1 MRAQLVTS
9 RSLAPLKPP
18 ASCSVHS
25 SVHVGGSPSMH
36 STQTMACCA
45 VHCTNRPSHS
55 SVVKFFRFHLGDPE
69 RLDLWVINMKRQN
82 WILSLCS
89 QHLSIDKR
97 VTQTACTSGCP
108 T

>member
-1 MRAQLVTS
+1 MLLDP
-9 RSLAPLKPP
+9 RSM
-18 ASCSVHS
+18 
-25 SVHVGGSPSMH
+25 GDQSPV
-36 STQTMACCA
+36 A
-45 VHCTNRPSHS
+45 VHGQDI
-55 SVVKFFRFHLGDPE
+55 VQVKTFSFHLGDPE